1 MKSLKMFS
9 QFDLA
14 KLSEDDLKQHC
25 LEVRSNINK
34 NKRINED
41 TKKLKIYF
49 CYVLR
54 ELENRNFV
62 QSSKK

>member
-41 TKKLKIYF
+41 TKKLEIYF